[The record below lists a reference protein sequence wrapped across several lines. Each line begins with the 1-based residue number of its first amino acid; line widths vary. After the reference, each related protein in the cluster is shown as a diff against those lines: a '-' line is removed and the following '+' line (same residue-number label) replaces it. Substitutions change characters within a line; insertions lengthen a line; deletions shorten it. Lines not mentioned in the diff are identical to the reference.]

1 MPVNLDNLE
10 IVNQIL
16 KPFKDNTAL
25 MAVTKNR
32 SQEDVLILYKNGI
45 RLFGENRVQ
54 EAQEKFKNLP
64 VDDYS
69 LHLIGQLQTNKVKD
83 ALKLFNCI
91 QTIDRFKLIDEISK
105 FIHKDFVKTT
115 SYFIQINIGHEEQK
129 SGVLEDSL
137 DSLYHHAQSKNL
149 NVKGLMCIPPAN
161 QDPIP
166 YFQRMNIVRD
176 KLDSNLKLS
185 MGMSTDYELALS
197 YNTNLVRLGSILFND

>member
-1 MPVNLDNLE
+1 MPVNLDNLKY
-10 IVNQIL
+10 VNQIL
-16 KPFKDNTAL
+16 KPFRDNTDL

-32 SQEDVLILYKNGI
+32 SQQDVLVLYENGI

-54 EAQEKFKNLP
+54 EAQKKFINLP
-64 VDDYS
+64 TEDYS
-69 LHLIGQLQTNKVKD
+69 LHLIGPLQTNKVKD

-91 QTIDRFKLIDEISK
+91 QTVDRLKLIDEISK

-115 SYFIQINIGHEEQK
+115 SYFIQINIGNEEQK

-137 DSLYHHAQSKNL
+137 DSLYQHAQSKNL

-166 YFQRMNIVRD
+166 YFQRMNVVRD
-176 KLDSNLKLS
+176 KLDSHLTLS

>member
-10 IVNQIL
+10 FVNQIL

-54 EAQEKFKNLP
+54 EAQKKFINLP
-64 VDDYS
+64 TEDYS
-69 LHLIGQLQTNKVKD
+69 LHLIGPLQTNKVKD

>member
-10 IVNQIL
+10 FVNQIL

>member
-1 MPVNLDNLE
+1 MPVNLDNLKY
-10 IVNQIL
+10 VNQIL
-16 KPFKDNTAL
+16 KPFRDNTDL

-32 SQEDVLILYKNGI
+32 SQQDVLVLYENGI

-54 EAQEKFKNLP
+54 EAQKKFINLP
-64 VDDYS
+64 TEDYS
-69 LHLIGQLQTNKVKD
+69 LHLIGPLQTNKVKD

-91 QTIDRFKLIDEISK
+91 QTVDRFKLIDEISK
-105 FIHKDFVKTT
+105 FIRKDFVKTT
-115 SYFIQINIGHEEQK
+115 SYFIQINIGNEEQK

-137 DSLYHHAQSKNL
+137 DSLYQHAQSKNL

-166 YFQRMNIVRD
+166 YFQRMNVVRD
-176 KLDSNLKLS
+176 KLDSQLSLS

>member
-10 IVNQIL
+10 FVNQIL

-54 EAQEKFKNLP
+54 EAQKKFINLP
-64 VDDYS
+64 TEDYS
-69 LHLIGQLQTNKVKD
+69 LHLIGPLQTNKVKD

-129 SGVLEDSL
+129 FGVLEDSL

>member
-10 IVNQIL
+10 FVNQIL

-69 LHLIGQLQTNKVKD
+69 LHLIGPLQTNKVKD

>member
-10 IVNQIL
+10 FVNQIL

-69 LHLIGQLQTNKVKD
+69 LHLIGPLQTNKVKD

-115 SYFIQINIGHEEQK
+115 SYFIQINIGQEEQK

-185 MGMSTDYELALS
+185 MGMSADYELALS
-197 YNTNLVRLGSILFND
+197 CNTNLVRLGSILFND

>member
-1 MPVNLDNLE
+1 MPVNLDNLKY
-10 IVNQIL
+10 VNQIL
-16 KPFKDNTAL
+16 KPFRDNTDL

-32 SQEDVLILYKNGI
+32 SQQDVLVLYENGI

-54 EAQEKFKNLP
+54 EAQKKFINLP
-64 VDDYS
+64 TEDYS
-69 LHLIGQLQTNKVKD
+69 LHLIGPLQTNKVKD

-91 QTIDRFKLIDEISK
+91 QTVDRLKLIDEISK

-115 SYFIQINIGHEEQK
+115 SYFIQINIGNEEQK
-129 SGVLEDSL
+129 AGVLEDSL
-137 DSLYHHAQSKNL
+137 GSLYQHARSKNL

-166 YFQRMNIVRD
+166 YFQRMNVVRD
-176 KLDSNLKLS
+176 KLDSQLTLS

>member
-1 MPVNLDNLE
+1 MTVNYINLQKVLLDLQDYKLAKLL
-10 IVNQIL
+10 I
-16 KPFKDNTAL
+16 
-25 MAVTKNR
+25 VTKNQ
-32 SQEDVLILYKNGI
+32 SLNDI
-45 RLFGENRVQ
+45 RDLMNKGYNIFGENKVQ
-54 EAQEKFKNLP
+54 EAKKKFHELNDLFKIN
-64 VDDYS
+64 
-69 LHLIGQLQTNKVKD
+69 LHLIGPLQTNKVKD